1 MGKNDTQSNAS
12 AFGNVSIEDIEA
24 GLGMVVPGSGEP
36 GKTEEGKGESSST
49 NTGGID
55 FSQKIE
61 VPDTAEDFAAFSAI
75 DSVEGKETETKKEKE
90 TSGSPANAAEAK
102 SSEDEEDAII
112 TEDSP
117 LFLHAAT
124 LYEEGILPTLNIDEL
139 KGKKYSE
146 ALKTYL
152 DAQKAYIEEGKNE
165 FKNSLSDRQ
174 KSYLE
179 LIEKGVPED
188 QAEHQFAIEDAYG
201 KVTDEVLA
209 DSEDLQEQII
219 AQNLKLKGIPD
230 KKVQVFVKAAK
241 DDERLFEEAKEARDD
256 INAYIAKQRQ
266 ELIRQQ
272 EEEERNA
279 EKREKELQTQIQSTI
294 NSMEEILPGIKI
306 SAAEKTRL
314 YDLMTKPVEMR
325 TVNGQKIPINL
336 INKIRSEDR
345 ILFDLRLNYFIEQ
358 GMFKKDFDLS
368 KLNKKITSKAAEK
381 LASKLKDEAGGPSGK
396 GLTIEKKKTEGKTPE
411 KIIFPDIKI
420 M

>member
-1 MGKNDTQSNAS
+1 MGKNDSQSNAGS
-12 AFGNVSIEDIEA
+12 FGNINIEDIEA

-36 GKTEEGKGESSST
+36 KKTTEEAGKETKPS
-49 NTGGID
+49 NVIGGID

-61 VPDTAEDFAAFSAI
+61 VPETAEEIAALNAGSKVV
-75 DSVEGKETETKKEKE
+75 DKEENT
-90 TSGSPANAAEAK
+90 GGDPAKGAEAK

-124 LYEEGILPTLNIDEL
+124 LYEEGILPTLNLDEL

-165 FKNSLSDRQ
+165 YKNSLSDRQ
-174 KSYLE
+174 KNFLE
-179 LIEKGVPED
+179 LIEKGVPEE
-188 QAEHQFAIEDAYG
+188 QAEHQFTVEDAYG

-209 DSEDLQEQII
+209 DSDDLQEQII
-219 AQNLKLKGIPD
+219 VQSLKLKGIPE
-230 KKVQVFVKAAK
+230 KKIQVFIKAAK
-241 DDERLFEEAKEARDD
+241 DEEQLFEEAKEARDD
-256 INAYIAKQRQ
+256 INAFIAKQRQ
-266 ELIRQQ
+266 DLIRQQ
-272 EEEERNA
+272 EDAEREA
-279 EKREKELQTQIQSTI
+279 EKKEKELQTQIQATV
-294 NSMEEILPGIKI
+294 NSIDEILPGIKV
-306 SAAEKTRL
+306 SAAEKTKL
-314 YDLMTKPVEMR
+314 FELMTKPVEMR
-325 TVNGQKIPINL
+325 TINGQKVPINL
-336 INKIRSEDR
+336 INKVRSEDR

-381 LASKLKDEAGGPSGK
+381 LASKLKEEAGGPGGK
-396 GLTIEKKKTEGKTPE
+396 GLTIGKKETQGKAPE
-411 KIIFPDIKI
+411 KIIFPDINL